1 VQLFKRL
8 VSWSDAVAEN
18 FAPRA
23 LRGLGLNYEELAR
36 EKPDLVM
43 VSSCIMG
50 QTGPHRDYPGFGGQG
65 SALAG
70 YNFLTG
76 WPDREPVGPYG
87 TITDSLSPRFT
98 ATALAAGL
106 LYRWRTGKGVHL
118 DLSQVEC
125 AIYTLAP
132 WVLDYDVNGHSG
144 LRMGNRSDR
153 YVPHGVFP
161 SLGED
166 RWIAIACTDDHM
178 WSRLAEALGIAT
190 AQWNGLDG
198 RLRDVEEIEER
209 IGAYTRQRSSEDVAG
224 TLQDLGVEAVPVAD
238 LLDATKDLSLL
249 HRGHFVDLEHPCMG
263 PSTYERNGFRMA
275 DSPSGYDRPSPLL
288 GQHTKDV
295 LLEVLGLN
303 EAAFGRLCDDGAL
316 D

>member
-1 VQLFKRL
+1 
-8 VSWSDAVAEN
+8 VAEN

-36 EKPDLVM
+36 DKPDLVM

-132 WVLDYDVNGHSG
+132 WVLDYDVNGHTG
-144 LRMGNRSDR
+144 PRTGNRSDR
-153 YVPHGVFP
+153 FVPHGVFP
-161 SLGED
+161 SLGKD
-166 RWIAIACTDDHM
+166 RWVAIACTDEQM
-178 WSRLAEALGIAT
+178 WGRLADVLGLADEH
-190 AQWNGLDG
+190 WNSLEG
-198 RLRDVEEIEER
+198 RRRAVDAIEER
-209 IGAYTRQRSSEDVAG
+209 LAAYTGQRSAEEVAG
-224 TLQDLGVEAVPVAD
+224 MLQGLGIDAVPVAD
-238 LLDATKDLSLL
+238 LLDATEDPSLL
-249 HRGHFVDLEHPCMG
+249 GRDHFVDLEHPCMG
-263 PSTYERNGFRMA
+263 PCTYERNGFRLA

-295 LLEVLGLN
+295 LVGVLGLD
-303 EAAFGRLCDDGAL
+303 EAAFEYLRDDGAL